1 MPFLIGRSLSRGHER
16 SSPDATVSTL
26 RSLSKFSIALLG
38 RILFVALVALGM
50 SGPAS
55 AAVTAVSYSASGELN
70 DPNFNITPFDIQNS
84 STNTT
89 NNFSGR
95 VSLVLNNKL
104 FRVSGATAD
113 AFANAHAAFGS
124 LGVDA
129 FASAVAGIYQAA
141 SGVTTEA
148 SASFSDTL
156 IYNWKNPKKFGKPV
170 VLRSDILLDGGFSAT
185 NIYQHSAFFPP
196 FQDYV
201 SSLSISRLIIACNL
215 CGALPNGGVLGS
227 STRIFDDA
235 ADPQIV
241 EKDVNPPEM
250 IQVNTTVPSG
260 VAIPIALTL
269 DVRSIVGVN
278 NRDSLEAFTGEAV
291 AEGDFT
297 KTLALGPLTFI
308 DPSTGLALSESDFS
322 LVSDSG
328 YDYLHPAVFPEPPA
342 IPEPPIYA
350 LLLSG
355 LLTLA
360 VAAAVTKKPRVRP
373 TRAIVLSRELVDPRS
388 RLEVVR
394 ETSQALVPSFC

>member
-1 MPFLIGRSLSRGHER
+1 MIQSL
-16 SSPDATVSTL
+16 P
-26 RSLSKFSIALLG
+26 
-38 RILFVALVALGM
+38 
-50 SGPAS
+50 
-55 AAVTAVSYSASGELN
+55 SASQ
-70 DPNFNITPFDIQNS
+70 QNVS
-84 STNTT
+84 DHLTT
-89 NNFSGR
+89 
-95 VSLVLNNKL
+95 
-104 FRVSGATAD
+104 D
-113 AFANAHAAFGS
+113 
-124 LGVDA
+124 
-129 FASAVAGIYQAA
+129 
-141 SGVTTEA
+141 
-148 SASFSDTL
+148 
-156 IYNWKNPKKFGKPV
+156 
-170 VLRSDILLDGGFSAT
+170 

-328 YDYLHPAVFPEPPA
+328 YDYLHPPAVLEPPA
-342 IPEPPIYA
+342 VPEPPIYV
-350 LLLSG
+350 LLLCG
-355 LLTLA
+355 LLA
-360 VAAAVTKKPRVRP
+360 MWVTATNMRRVP
-373 TRAIVLSRELVDPRS
+373 TRSLSGSP
-388 RLEVVR
+388 
-394 ETSQALVPSFC
+394 TSSLSQ